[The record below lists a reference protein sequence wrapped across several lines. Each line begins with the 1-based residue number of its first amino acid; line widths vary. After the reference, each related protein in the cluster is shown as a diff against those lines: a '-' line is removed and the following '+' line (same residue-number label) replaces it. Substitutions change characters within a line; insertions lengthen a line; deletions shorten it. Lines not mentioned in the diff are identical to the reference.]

1 MTEEQTKDAV
11 HIKTAHDL
19 ETVRAKNAAVLG
31 RDHLGIV
38 LYQAFMKVV
47 LKTFSWSAWWAIHG
61 TYTVDDYVQSFA
73 AVDNA
78 GKALQSGEMSWLPF
92 AYAGCAWL
100 NFLLRPQF
108 KRLVEAAATLLENWK
123 K

>member
-1 MTEEQTKDAV
+1 MTQKEQQQSDD
-11 HIKTAHDL
+11 IKSAHDI
-19 ETVRAKNAAVLG
+19 EGVRAKYAAVLG

-38 LYQAFMKVV
+38 LYQAFLKIL

-61 TYTVDDYVQSFA
+61 TYTVDDYVRSYQI
-73 AVDNA
+73 V
-78 GKALQSGEMSWLPF
+78 GKSGEALQTGEMSWLPF

-108 KRLVEAAATLLENWK
+108 KRLVEAAAKALENWK
-123 K
+123 S